1 MLVQL
6 DHFPKKG
13 SGWKIQRYLS
23 CHHLVMIAKKQ
34 MSLFVSQ
41 KMVALVWSMK
51 NLLDQQKWTNRA
63 NVFLKKR
70 WHPRILLEP
79 QTTLYRWLFQ
89 LDDSK
94 SLYRKC
100 SFHQTSIYKWLFG
113 VPGFQ
118 NWGENFPSL
127 LEIKVFF
134 LLLES
139 QVSFFLKA
147 IVAGFRGKVAFKKHR
162 TLGVLGT
169 FFFPWEI
176 PEIWEDLGWKNQLLK
191 CPIDLKKFLNFMNPS
206 NSLTIFPEKKG
217 PQKKKWITV
226 SPTKSRPGKTHR
238 NNAPPELGGEK
249 SPVSY
254 KILWSHQCNCYPLNG
269 NIDVVPGTPRPTIYK
284 WMFGETTIFYI
295 KKWNH
300 PIETTI

>member
-6 DHFPKKG
+6 GSFPQKRIGMKNPKILELSPLSYDRKK
-13 SGWKIQRYLS
+13 KT
-23 CHHLVMIAKKQ
+23 
-34 MSLFVSQ
+34 SLFVSQ
-41 KMVALVWSMK
+41 KMVTLVSSMK
-51 NLLDQQKWTNRA
+51 NLVDQQKWTNRA
-63 NVFLKKR
+63 NVFLKKGG
-70 WHPRILLEP
+70 ILLEP
-79 QTTLYRWLFQ
+79 QTTLYKWLFQ

-94 SLYRKC
+94 SLYRKW

-118 NWGENFPSL
+118 NWGRKFPSL

-162 TLGVLGT
+162 TLGVPCT

-176 PEIWEDLGWKNQLLK
+176 REIWEDVGWKNQLLK
-191 CPIDLKKFLNFMNPS
+191 CPIDLKKFLSFMNPS

-217 PQKKKWITV
+217 RKKRKWITV

-238 NNAPPELGGEK
+238 NNAPPELGGKKVPFPTK
-249 SPVSY
+249 SY
-254 KILWSHQCNCYPLNG
+254 EAT
-269 NIDVVPGTPRPTIYK
+269 DVIVTP
-284 WMFGETTIFYI
+284 
-295 KKWNH
+295 
-300 PIETTI
+300 